1 MYARNGQGEISTFSL
16 PESGASGNWG
26 KSAAHRSG
34 SLKEKTA
41 KAATGGTGLVTD
53 VAIAVSSKKR
63 ETPRDN
69 QELADSSHSTMCPKP
84 RKRVKMD
91 QEADFVPETPPR
103 GLGSTSTTES
113 SPDNPK
119 VDSLA
124 PQLNIIMP
132 TPLGSPEKGH
142 HSDKLSSVVTIDPL
156 LLYVRSEH
164 PLSPA
169 PEQTRPSNSPIDP
182 PLPPTNP
189 IPAEYA
195 ASEAPPS
202 IRRSSIDPLNPEADF
217 LRCLQGRVWS
227 QARHKLLRLQ
237 EGAVQSGDMSKLLRY
252 EYWEQC
258 VAEKNRQPDFSHR
271 VTADWQAFN
280 QVV

>member
-26 KSAAHRSG
+26 KSAAHWSV

-41 KAATGGTGLVTD
+41 KAATGGTGLATD
-53 VAIAVSSKKR
+53 VAITVSSKKR

-69 QELADSSHSTMCPKP
+69 QESADSSHSTMRPKP

-103 GLGSTSTTES
+103 GSGSTGTTES

-132 TPLGSPEKGH
+132 TPLGSPEKGC

-156 LLYVRSEH
+156 LLYVRSEC
-164 PLSPA
+164 PSSPA

-189 IPAEYA
+189 IPAEDA

-202 IRRSSIDPLNPEADF
+202 HPGSSIDSLNPEVGF
-217 LRCLQGRVWS
+217 LRGLQGGGWSTAPHKILRVKDGGV
-227 QARHKLLRLQ
+227 R
-237 EGAVQSGDMSKLLRY
+237 
-252 EYWEQC
+252 EQ
-258 VAEKNRQPDFSHR
+258 D
-271 VTADWQAFN
+271 
-280 QVV
+280 

>member
-1 MYARNGQGEISTFSL
+1 MYTRHGQGEISTFSL
-16 PESGASGNWG
+16 PKSGASRNWG

-53 VAIAVSSKKR
+53 VAVTVSSKKR

-69 QELADSSHSTMCPKP
+69 QELADSSHSTMHPKP

-103 GLGSTSTTES
+103 GSGSTSTTES

-119 VDSLA
+119 VDSLT

-156 LLYVRSEH
+156 LLYVRSEC
-164 PLSPA
+164 PSSPA

-189 IPAEYA
+189 IPAEDS

-202 IRRSSIDPLNPEADF
+202 SRGSSIDPFNPEVDF
-217 LRCLQGRVWS
+217 LRCLQGGGCS
-227 QARHKLLRLQ
+227 QAPPQPLKLHK
-237 EGAVQSGDMSKLLRY
+237 GT
-252 EYWEQC
+252 
-258 VAEKNRQPDFSHR
+258 N
-271 VTADWQAFN
+271 
-280 QVV
+280 